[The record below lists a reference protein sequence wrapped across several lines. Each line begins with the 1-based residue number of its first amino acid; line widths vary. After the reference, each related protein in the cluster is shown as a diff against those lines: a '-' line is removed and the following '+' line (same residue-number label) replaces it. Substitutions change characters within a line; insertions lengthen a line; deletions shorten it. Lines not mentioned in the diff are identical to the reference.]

1 MDFPLVRC
9 DQQDREH
16 REKVL
21 HNMLRWAKG
30 IGASRVVL
38 AFVDNSSLRTEEE
51 RALIA
56 GVVERA
62 LPVSEQTG
70 VEMHLEADFG
80 PTEFARFLY
89 RLPHPMVRVN
99 YDIGNSSGLGY
110 IASQEFDAYG
120 DRIGSIHVKDRL
132 RKPDGRVVTMPL
144 GTGSADFADV
154 FASIRRIEYSGG
166 LTLQVARGKDG
177 DEVSWLKSQIAFLL
191 PYLA

>member
-1 MDFPLVRC
+1 
-9 DQQDREH
+9 
-16 REKVL
+16 
-21 HNMLRWAKG
+21 
-30 IGASRVVL
+30 
-38 AFVDNSSLRTEEE
+38 
-51 RALIA
+51 
-56 GVVERA
+56 
-62 LPVSEQTG
+62 
-70 VEMHLEADFG
+70 MHLEADFG
-80 PTEFARFLY
+80 PTEFARFLN

-144 GTGSADFADV
+144 GAGSADFADV